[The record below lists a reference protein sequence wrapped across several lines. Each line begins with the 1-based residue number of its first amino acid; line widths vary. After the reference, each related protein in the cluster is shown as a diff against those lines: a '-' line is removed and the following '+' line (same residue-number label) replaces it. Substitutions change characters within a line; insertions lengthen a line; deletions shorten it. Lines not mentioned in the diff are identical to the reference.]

1 MVLCTSIHV
10 YLDVS
15 KLENKSLI
23 RKAVFEYLFIL
34 DKFQI
39 TFLSNLTE
47 NIVLCAL
54 YYTM

>member
-23 RKAVFEYLFIL
+23 RKAVFEYIFIL
-34 DKFQI
+34 DKLQI
-39 TFLSNLTE
+39 TFLSNLTD

-54 YYTM
+54 